1 MDKSKYYTIKIALP
15 TVELTQDE
23 WDNICE
29 LLKGE
34 YGYTTR
40 AECRKHFQDDVG
52 VYAQYLGDKW
62 SENHEEYGCL

>member
-29 LLKGE
+29 LLKSE

-40 AECRKHFQDDVG
+40 AECRKHFQDDVR
-52 VYAQYLGDKW
+52 VYAEYLGDKW
-62 SENHEEYGCL
+62 SMHKEDYGCL